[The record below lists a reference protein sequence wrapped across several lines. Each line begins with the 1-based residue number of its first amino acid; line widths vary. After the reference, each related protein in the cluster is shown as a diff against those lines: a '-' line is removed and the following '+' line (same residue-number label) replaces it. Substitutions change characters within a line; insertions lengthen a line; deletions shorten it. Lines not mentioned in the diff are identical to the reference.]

1 MIYVS
6 HRMDEIRRITDK
18 VAIFK
23 DGRYIDT
30 VVTAETD
37 EKDMIKMMVGRDLG
51 DIYAKLDKNKEDRRR
66 SPGGEGRILR
76 LCKAGV
82 LYLT

>member
-37 EKDMIKMMVGRDLG
+37 EKDMIKMMVAVILAISTRSWT
-51 DIYAKLDKNKEDRRR
+51 RTRR
-66 SPGGEGRILR
+66 SEAFSWR
-76 LCKAGV
+76 
-82 LYLT
+82 